1 MCTQCGCTDAKGN
14 EVAVTIK
21 APVRVAPGQN
31 ASTISGFDVPTPYG
45 KENKGK

>member
-1 MCTQCGCTDAKGN
+1 MCIECGCTDANGN

-31 ASTISGFDVPTPYG
+31 SGVISGFDTPPPYG
-45 KENKGK
+45 KGK